1 MRRVAPQKHAGVCMV
16 RAKLSWPQRLVQIG
30 LRLAVVFLVAII
42 VGWLLNRTEAVL
54 ERSAKPAGF
63 GRGLLQGALMPMSM
77 PNLFV
82 GHDIT
87 IYSQNNTG
95 VSYKLGYTAGV
106 NICGAVFFGLT
117 YWRVSKLRAIS
128 RGMTNTVSPQPEEP
142 VSATRRV

>member
-1 MRRVAPQKHAGVCMV
+1 MRRFSLRRVAPQKHAGVHMV

-30 LRLAVVFLVAII
+30 LRLAVVFLIALI
-42 VGWLLNRTEAVL
+42 VGWMLNRTEAAL

-63 GRGLLQGALMPMSM
+63 GRGVLQGALMPMSM
-77 PNLFV
+77 PNLLV

-117 YWRVSKLRAIS
+117 FWRVSKLRALT
-128 RGMTNTVSPQPEEP
+128 RGTPAS
-142 VSATRRV
+142 